1 MAKQSSEECQKVS
14 EVLCEYLS
22 DSFSFALFSSDVFS
36 NSFDEIRFAFS
47 NFLHFVA
54 HASLIPR
61 LVCPPLTHKVSVYCT
76 ASKRVPLQWR
86 ITSGDPGDVVY
97 GCLTTIA
104 SLIMVWAKCRALF

>member
-1 MAKQSSEECQKVS
+1 MVKMAKRSSEECQKVS

-22 DSFSFALFSSDVFS
+22 DSFSFALLSSDVFS

-61 LVCPPLTHKVSVYCT
+61 LVRPPLTHK
-76 ASKRVPLQWR
+76 
-86 ITSGDPGDVVY
+86 
-97 GCLTTIA
+97 A
-104 SLIMVWAKCRALF
+104 SLLHSIQKSPSTVAYNER